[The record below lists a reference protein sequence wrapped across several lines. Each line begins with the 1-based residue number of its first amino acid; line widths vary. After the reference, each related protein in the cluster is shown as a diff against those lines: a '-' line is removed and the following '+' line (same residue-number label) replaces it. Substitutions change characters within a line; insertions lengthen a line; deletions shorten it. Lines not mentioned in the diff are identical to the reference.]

1 MDPVS
6 YTSNSESRLSA
17 WFARV
22 SPARIADPGL
32 RFLVRAAIFLILLVA
47 FDRLAYRLLFANFD
61 RSNRIAEIRETQD
74 IVFVGSSHVLWDF
87 DRDWIEANSPYQV
100 GMLSAPGANIEL
112 RRAFAE
118 DHLRLA
124 PSASRLLVVEAD
136 KYVFNKDRYQADAW
150 RPLVGYYPSG
160 ILREFLGAKLRSLPQ
175 RGAPYFI
182 SHVHCYNSEFHYI
195 GFRLM
200 EKLSGP
206 LAGLGPLRG
215 GLVSFDASGAPIL
228 APPPGGEAPAAPQTF
243 ATPGTPSGDAAD
255 PQTARSL
262 AEMRALLG
270 DDPRLDA
277 WRESYARYD
286 ASVDPALY
294 TELRTLVEGMQRY
307 PQTTLV
313 LLETPNLPLAPERE
327 AEFDQIRVQLAELAA
342 GQPNVRYLRIEP
354 ERFERDVTLFLDA
367 SHMGP
372 RGRIEYSAAF
382 LKAVREFFPA
392 Q

>member
-17 WFARV
+17 WLARV
-22 SPARIADPGL
+22 SPARIENPRL
-32 RFLVRAAIFLILLVA
+32 RFFVRAAIFLVLLFA
-47 FDRLAYRLLFANFD
+47 LDRLGYRLLFANFD
-61 RSNRIAEIRETQD
+61 RSNRIAQIRETRD
-74 IVFVGSSHVLWDF
+74 IVFAGSSHVLWDF
-87 DRDWIEANSPYQV
+87 DRDWIEANTPYRV

-124 PSASRLLVVEAD
+124 AAPPRLLVVEAD

-150 RPLVGYYPSG
+150 RPLAGYYPSG
-160 ILREFLGAKLRSLPQ
+160 ILRDYLGAKLRALPQ
-175 RGAPYFI
+175 RGVPYLV
-182 SHVHCYNSEFHYI
+182 SHLHCYNSEFHYI

-200 EKLSGP
+200 EKFSGP

-228 APPPGGEAPAAPQTF
+228 APPPGAAAPAAPQTP
-243 ATPGTPSGDAAD
+243 ATSDTPADDGDPA
-255 PQTARSL
+255 QTAGSL

-270 DDPRLDA
+270 DDPRLVG

-294 TELRTLVEGMQRY
+294 TELRALVEGMQRY
-307 PQTTLV
+307 PQTILI
-313 LLETPNLPLAPERE
+313 LLETPNLPLVPERE
-327 AEFDQIRVQLAELAA
+327 AEFDRIRALLAESAA
-342 GQPNVRYLRIEP
+342 GRANVRYLRIEP

-382 LKAVREFFPA
+382 LEAVRELLPA
-392 Q
+392 R

>member
-6 YTSNSESRLSA
+6 YTSSSESRLPA
-17 WFARV
+17 WLARL
-22 SPARIADPGL
+22 SPGRIADPRL
-32 RFLVRAAIFLILLVA
+32 RFFVRAAIFFVLLFA
-47 FDRLAYRLLFANFD
+47 LDRLGYRLLFANFD
-61 RSNRIAEIRETQD
+61 RSNRIAEIRETHD
-74 IVFVGSSHVLWDF
+74 IVLVGSSHVLWDF
-87 DRDWIEANSPYQV
+87 DRDWIEANTPHRV

-124 PSASRLLVVEAD
+124 AAPPRLLVVEAD

-150 RPLVGYYPSG
+150 RPLAGYYPSG
-160 ILREFLGAKLRSLPQ
+160 ILRDYLGAKLRALPR

-182 SHVHCYNSEFHYI
+182 SHLHCYNSEFHYI

-200 EKLSGP
+200 EKVSGP

-215 GLVSFDASGAPIL
+215 GLVSFDASGAPIF
-228 APPPGGEAPAAPQTF
+228 APPPGAEAPAAPQTP
-243 ATPGTPSGDAAD
+243 ATASGGPDAA
-255 PQTARSL
+255 QTARSL
-262 AEMRALLG
+262 AAMRALLG
-270 DDPRLDA
+270 DDPRLVG

-286 ASVDPALY
+286 ASVDTALN
-294 TELRTLVEGMQRY
+294 TELRALVEYMQRY
-307 PQTTLV
+307 PQTILI
-313 LLETPNLPLAPERE
+313 LLETPNLPLVPERE
-327 AEFDQIRVQLAELAA
+327 AEFDRIRALLAEAAA
-342 GQPNVRYLRIEP
+342 GRSNVRYLRIEP

-382 LKAVREFFPA
+382 LEAVRELLPA
-392 Q
+392 R